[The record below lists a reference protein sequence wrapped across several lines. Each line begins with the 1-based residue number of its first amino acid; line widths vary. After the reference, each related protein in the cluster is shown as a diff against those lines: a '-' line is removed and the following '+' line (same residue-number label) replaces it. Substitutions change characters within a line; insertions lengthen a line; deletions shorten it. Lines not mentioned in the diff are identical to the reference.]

1 MNVVITGASRGFGFA
16 IAEQFAAAGHSLY
29 LCARDQERLRQSAD
43 TLKAQYPG
51 LIVYVYAADL
61 SDEKA
66 VKSLAIK
73 LLEEAG
79 TIDILVNNAGSF
91 VPGSVYNEPEGA
103 LKQMIDLNL
112 FSAYHL
118 TRALV
123 PSMISRRQGHIFN
136 MCSIASVQAYPN
148 GGAYSIS
155 KFALL
160 GFSRNLREEMKPFQ
174 VKVTAVLPGAAYT
187 DSWKGSG
194 VEPARI
200 MEARDIAH
208 MVYQATLLSPQACV
222 EEIVLRPQLGDL

>member
-66 VKSLAIK
+66 VKSLAKK